1 MKKTHIILLV
11 LIAFAIVVLISYTG
25 DLSSYETIGSAKQK
39 QGKFLNLIVKMD
51 KSVPVQYDPVKDPNL
66 LKFGVQDSLGGKIN
80 VVFHN
85 TMPTDMEKSER
96 LVLKG
101 KVQGDVF
108 ECSAIVLKCPSKYK
122 DNPNANQEQPVT
134 FTN

>member
-25 DLSSYETIGSAKQK
+25 DLSSYETISSAKQK

-51 KSVPVQYDPVKDPNL
+51 KTVPVQYDPVKDPNL

-85 TMPTDMEKSER
+85 TMPTDMDKSER

>member
-25 DLSSYETIGSAKQK
+25 DLSSYETIRSAKQK

-51 KSVPVQYDPVKDPNL
+51 KTVPVQYDPVKDPNL

>member
-85 TMPTDMEKSER
+85 TMPTDMDKSER